1 MDEQRS
7 FPAKTKAS
15 PYVVALAYPN
25 LCLFEFGIAA
35 ELFGLQRPELD
46 RPWYRFGVAMT
57 ARKVHSGIGGLRV
70 AADGGLELLRKAH
83 TIVVPGWSG
92 PAVLPGAALKAALCA
107 AHARGARLLSICSG
121 AFLLG
126 HCGLL
131 DGRRA
136 TTHWRYAQQFQDC
149 FPASTLVCDALYVE
163 DGRIVTS
170 AGSAAGIDAG
180 LHLIRSD
187 FGTAVANRVAQ
198 RLVMLPHREGGQRQF
213 VASPVA
219 APRSHPFDSVFDW
232 ARQQLHTGIGAAD
245 LARAAAMSERNF
257 YRRFK
262 AAIGTTP
269 AHWLQQERMRA
280 AKALLEDGRLDLE
293 RVAAACGFETL
304 EAFRAAFRR
313 QVGVAPS
320 VYRSGFGPVA

>member
-1 MDEQRS
+1 MTS
-7 FPAKTKAS
+7 KPHH
-15 PYVVALAYPN
+15 VVALAYPD

-35 ELFGLQRPELD
+35 ELFGLPRPELD
-46 RPWYRFGVAMT
+46 VAWYRFGVAMT
-57 ARKVHSGIGGLRV
+57 ARRVRSGIGGLRV
-70 AADGGLELLRKAH
+70 AADGGLALLRGAD

-92 PAVLPGAALKAALCA
+92 PQVRPSAALRDALCG

-136 TTHWRYAQQFQDC
+136 TTHWRYEARFREC
-149 FPASTLVCDALYVE
+149 FPASTLVPDALYVE

-213 VASPVA
+213 VAGPV
-219 APRSHPFDSVFDW
+219 PRRRDDPFERVFDW
-232 ARQQLHTGIGAAD
+232 ARQRLSSGIGVAD

-257 YRRFK
+257 HRRFRQSVG
-262 AAIGTTP
+262 ATP
-269 AHWLQQERMRA
+269 ADWLRQERVRA
-280 AKALLEDGRLDLE
+280 AQALLEEG
-293 RVAAACGFETL
+293 RVALGRVAEACGFQSQ

-313 QVGVAPS
+313 GVGVAPS
-320 VYRSGFGPVA
+320 AYRRSFGKVS

>member
-1 MDEQRS
+1 MTS
-7 FPAKTKAS
+7 KPHH
-15 PYVVALAYPN
+15 VVALAYPD
-25 LCLFEFGIAA
+25 LCRFEFGIAA
-35 ELFGLQRPELD
+35 ELFGLPRPELGVA
-46 RPWYRFGVAMT
+46 WYRFGVAMT
-57 ARKVHSGIGGLRV
+57 ASRVRSGIGGLRV

-92 PAVLPGAALKAALCA
+92 PEVKPSAALCR
-107 AHARGARLLSICSG
+107 AHARGARLMSICSG

-136 TTHWRYAQQFQDC
+136 TTHWRYEARFRDC
-149 FPASTLVCDALYVE
+149 FPDSTLVPDALYVE

-187 FGTAVANRVAQ
+187 YGTAVANRVAQ

-213 VASPVA
+213 VASPV
-219 APRSHPFDSVFDW
+219 PRRREDRFDAVFDW
-232 ARQQLHTGIGAAD
+232 ARQRLDRGIGTAE

-257 YRRFK
+257 YRRFRQ
-262 AAIGTTP
+262 ALGTTP
-269 AHWLQQERMRA
+269 AHWLQQERVRA
-280 AKALLEDGRLDLE
+280 AKALLEEGRLDLG
-293 RVAAACGFETL
+293 RVADACGFGTQ
-304 EAFRAAFRR
+304 EAFRAVFRR
-313 QVGVAPS
+313 CVGVSPS
-320 VYRSGFGPVA
+320 AYRRSFGAGA